1 MIPVRWPA
9 EPSCALSTGVGLVH
23 SNAMGDRKSGTN
35 PPSAKLFRLSH
46 VRKLRECEQVAAVCY
61 RLRGAEIDFLLVR
74 TGSGHWTFPK
84 GGVEPGL
91 THAQA
96 AALEAFEEAGVH
108 GRIEEV
114 SFIRYVRRKRRGAR
128 VSAGDTESEVGTSAH
143 LCEVLRLVRPQ
154 EHDRNPTWFP
164 VEKTKKKLLEGRT
177 AAFGLELI
185 RVVDRAVG
193 RIQRLRHTLV
203 GPTDA
208 LQRVQFEAAPELAPL
223 SAAGEAS
230 FVSHVRSS
238 VQSRST
244 GNAVSG
250 RNRGKL
256 LQIGPTLV
264 VNAVSVQRLPGAAAS
279 DKAEPQ
285 FVRLEDGRAAKGGAK
300 ASVTARK
307 KRD

>member
-1 MIPVRWPA
+1 
-9 EPSCALSTGVGLVH
+9 
-23 SNAMGDRKSGTN
+23 MGDRKSGTN

-61 RLRGAEIDFLLVR
+61 RVRGAEIEFLLVR
-74 TGSGHWTFPK
+74 TGSAHWTFPK

-91 THAQA
+91 TRAQA

-128 VSAGDTESEVGTSAH
+128 VSAGDTEKEIGTSAH
-143 LCEVLRLVRPQ
+143 LCEVLRLVPPQ
-154 EHDRNPTWFP
+154 EQDRNPTWFS
-164 VEKTKKKLLEGRT
+164 VEKTKKKLLEGR
-177 AAFGLELI
+177 AAEFGLELI

-208 LQRVQFEAAPELAPL
+208 LQRVQFEAAPGLAPQ
-223 SAAGEAS
+223 SGAGGAS
-230 FVSHVRSS
+230 WVSHVRGS
-238 VQSRST
+238 VPSRPT
-244 GNAVSG
+244 GNAVS
-250 RNRGKL
+250 RNRGKF

-264 VNAVSVQRLPGAAAS
+264 VNAVSVKRLTGATAS
-279 DKAEPQ
+279 DKAEQ
-285 FVRLEDGRAAKGGAK
+285 FVRLDDGRDAKRGTK
-300 ASVTARK
+300 PSDTART

>member
-1 MIPVRWPA
+1 MSAGESR
-9 EPSCALSTGVGLVH
+9 LLGGVPRGR
-23 SNAMGDRKSGTN
+23 APQT
-35 PPSAKLFRLSH
+35 SAKFFQLEH
-46 VRKLRECEQVAAVCY
+46 LRQLRGSEQVAAVCY
-61 RLRGAEIDFLLVR
+61 RARKSGIEFLLVQTR
-74 TGSGHWTFPK
+74 GGRWIFPK
-84 GGVEPGL
+84 GSAEPGL

-108 GRIEEV
+108 GRIEEL

-128 VSAGDTESEVGTSAH
+128 VPAGDSEQQIGTSAH
-143 LCEVLRLVRPQ
+143 LCEVLRLVQPQ
-154 EHDRNPTWFP
+154 EQDRNPTWFS
-164 VEKTKKKLLEGRT
+164 VEKTKKKLREGRT
-177 AAFGLELI
+177 AEFGLELI

-193 RIQRLRHTLV
+193 RIQRLSHTLV

-208 LQRVQFEAAPELAPL
+208 LQRVQFEAATGIAPQ
-223 SAAGEAS
+223 SGAGEAS
-230 FVSHVRSS
+230 FVSHVRGS

-264 VNAVSVQRLPGAAAS
+264 VNAVSVKRLAGATAS
-279 DKAEPQ
+279 DQAEPQ
-285 FVRLEDGRAAKGGAK
+285 FVRLDDGRETKRGAK
-300 ASVTARK
+300 PSVTARK

>member
-1 MIPVRWPA
+1 M
-9 EPSCALSTGVGLVH
+9 H

-61 RLRGAEIDFLLVR
+61 RVRGAEIEFLLVR

-128 VSAGDTESEVGTSAH
+128 VSAGDTEKEIGTSAH
-143 LCEVLRLVRPQ
+143 LCEVLRLVPPQ
-154 EHDRNPTWFP
+154 EPDRNPTWFS

-177 AAFGLELI
+177 AEFGLELI

-193 RIQRLRHTLV
+193 RIQRSRHTLA

-208 LQRVQFEAAPELAPL
+208 LQRVQFEAATGLAPQ
-223 SAAGEAS
+223 SGAGEAS
-230 FVSHVRSS
+230 LVSHVRGS
-238 VQSRST
+238 VPSRST
-244 GNAVSG
+244 GNAISG
-250 RNRGKL
+250 RTRGKF

-264 VNAVSVQRLPGAAAS
+264 VNAVSVKRLPGATGS
-279 DKAEPQ
+279 GKAEPQ
-285 FVRLEDGRAAKGGAK
+285 FVRLDAGRDTKRGTKPSDAAG
-300 ASVTARK
+300 T

>member
-1 MIPVRWPA
+1 M
-9 EPSCALSTGVGLVH
+9 H

-46 VRKLRECEQVAAVCY
+46 VRKLRECDQVAAVCY
-61 RLRGAEIDFLLVR
+61 RVRGAEIEFLLVR

-91 THAQA
+91 TRAQA

-128 VSAGDTESEVGTSAH
+128 VSAGDTEKEIGTSAH
-143 LCEVLRLVRPQ
+143 LCEVLRLVPPQ
-154 EHDRNPTWFP
+154 ERDRNPTWFS

-177 AAFGLELI
+177 AEFGLELI

-203 GPTDA
+203 GPVDA
-208 LQRVQFEAAPELAPL
+208 MQRVQFEAAPGLAPQ
-223 SAAGEAS
+223 SGAGEAS
-230 FVSHVRSS
+230 WVSHVRGS
-238 VQSRST
+238 VPSRST

-264 VNAVSVQRLPGAAAS
+264 VNAVSVKRLPGATAS

-285 FVRLEDGRAAKGGAK
+285 FVRLDDGRDAKRGTK
-300 ASVTARK
+300 PSDTART